1 VGELEGAKMR
11 TMTKAFAQR
20 SAAAALLAALCV
32 AATPAGASA
41 AANGVTKIKLAHVSS
56 SVSDTNPPGDT
67 VAVDPASDTIA
78 ATGTVGSTNETALSG
93 GRVWIVD
100 GRKHKLAH
108 TIDLDGASLGSVTDD
123 AATGTF
129 YVADPELIVAPDTT
143 AGGVAVISART
154 GKLTDEIP
162 APGIAGGIGA
172 DPKTDAMYAAGPGY
186 AITPVNGHANAV
198 LAPIDP
204 GDILY
209 PGFVSID
216 SATDVAYVG
225 GGASGGTDGVWIV
238 GLKTGQLFGVTTAK
252 PVSIQ
257 TLGPPSGVATDPGT
271 HRTYVALDNSTGSEV
286 ATIDGTGARFA
297 KTKQLKNGNSTD
309 GIAVDTATHAVYVSN
324 VNETA
329 GCPGF
334 VDEISGRSGKVVG
347 AVYNLATP
355 DALAVDP
362 KTDTVYVQDGGA
374 LDAFHGGFANKQK
387 KCGTPGTVIGA
398 IR

>member
-1 VGELEGAKMR
+1 MR
-11 TMTKAFAQR
+11 TMTRPFAQS
-20 SAAAALLAALCV
+20 SAAAALVTALCI

-41 AANGVTKIKLAHVSS
+41 AAGGVTKIKLAHVSAAAS
-56 SVSDTNPPGDT
+56 GESTPGNH
-67 VAVDPASDTIA
+67 VAVDPASDVVA
-78 ATGTVGSTNETALSG
+78 ATGTVGSTNETAFSG
-93 GRVWIVD
+93 GRVWLVN

-108 TIDLDGASLGSVTDD
+108 TIDLNGASFASVADD

-129 YVADPELIVAPDTT
+129 YVADPELVVAPDTT
-143 AGGVAVISART
+143 AGGIAVIRART

-172 DPKTDAMYAAGPGY
+172 DSKTDSMYAAGPGY

-198 LAPIDP
+198 VAPIDS

-209 PGFVSID
+209 PGFVSVD
-216 SATDVAYVG
+216 PATDVAYVG

-238 GLKTGQLFGVTTAK
+238 GLKTGQLFGVTSAK

-257 TLGPPSGVATDPGT
+257 TLDPPSGLATDPGT
-271 HRTYVALDNSTGSEV
+271 HRTYVALDDSTGSEV

-297 KTKQLKNGNSTD
+297 KMKQLKNGNSAD

-324 VNETA
+324 ANETA

-347 AVYNLATP
+347 AVYNLTNP
-355 DALAVDP
+355 EALAVDP
-362 KTDTVYVQDGGA
+362 KTDTVYVQNGGA

>member
-1 VGELEGAKMR
+1 
-11 TMTKAFAQR
+11 MTRAFVQSPAGV
-20 SAAAALLAALCV
+20 ALLAALCI

-41 AANGVTKIKLAHVSS
+41 ATKGVTKIKLAHVSGA
-56 SVSDTNPPGDT
+56 VSATNGPGAY

-78 ATGTVGSTNETALSG
+78 ATGTVGSSNESALTG
-93 GRVWIVD
+93 GRVWIVN

-108 TIDLDGASLGSVTDD
+108 TIDLDGASLASVTDD
-123 AATGTF
+123 AATSTF
-129 YVADPELIVAPDTT
+129 YVADPELTVAPDTT

-162 APGIAGGIGA
+162 APGVAGGIGA
-172 DPKTDAMYAAGPGY
+172 DSATDLMYAAGPGY
-186 AITPVNGHANAV
+186 AITPINGHANAV
-198 LAPIDP
+198 AAPIDS

-209 PGFVSID
+209 PAYVSVD
-216 SATDVAYVG
+216 SKTNVAYVG

-238 GLKTGQLFGVTTAK
+238 GLKTGQLFGVTSAK

-257 TLGPPSGVATDPGT
+257 TLGPPSGLATDPGT

-297 KTKQLKNGNSTD
+297 KTKQLKNGNETA

-347 AVYNLATP
+347 AVYNLTNPA
-355 DALAVDP
+355 ALAVDP